1 PPSTPMPP
9 GQDALLWKLLRS
21 TLGIAAGIVIGVF
34 VVALLEVPGWL
45 LHPVPPEVDS
55 NDAEA
60 LKAHAAKAP
69 FSAQLCVALAWT
81 AGALVGSFLAAAI
94 ARWAWFAHGMI
105 IASVFLAFVV
115 MTLRAL
121 PHPAWLTLVGVFAP
135 F

>member
-1 PPSTPMPP
+1 VWMLQP
-9 GQDALLWKLLRS
+9 G
-21 TLGIAAGIVIGVF
+21 
-34 VVALLEVPGWL
+34 
-45 LHPVPPEVDS
+45 PPEVDS

-81 AGALVGSFLAAAI
+81 AGPLVGSFLAAAI
-94 ARWAWFAHGMI
+94 ARWAWFGQGMI

-135 F
+135 FAAGWIGSAVADWLFTPKTPDLRPDPKPYDMRRKNMAC